1 MLFNTS
7 IGVDLGTSSVL
18 IYIRG
23 KGIVMREPS
32 VLAIDTDLD
41 SQVVAVGETARK
53 MIGRTPSH
61 IMTIRPLKEGVIS
74 DYRYAEKMLKYF
86 IQKAIGRR
94 FRNPVIAVCVP
105 SGVTE
110 VERKAVRDAA
120 VAAGARQ
127 PVHVIEEP
135 IAAAIG
141 AGIDISRPR
150 GSMIVDI
157 GGGTS
162 DVAVLS
168 MGGVVVSSSVKTAG
182 ENFDEAIQRY
192 IRKKYNIL
200 IGQHTAEEV
209 KIRIG
214 AASEKAERRTM
225 EVRGRD
231 LISGLPVGK
240 VIESREI
247 AEALSE
253 PLTVIIDEVRH
264 VLEQTPPELA
274 ADIHENGIVLTGGG
288 SLLAGM
294 DKLMQDKIG
303 VDFFVAEDAI
313 SCVAI
318 GTGRYIE
325 QLDSGR
331 IKDPRAQEQNRANDR
346 KRR

>member
-1 MLFNTS
+1 MLFSTS

-18 IYIRG
+18 VYIRG

-32 VLAIDTDLD
+32 VVAIDTDVD

-61 IMTIRPLKEGVIS
+61 ITTIRPLKAGVIS
-74 DYRYAEKMLKYF
+74 DYRYTEKMLKYF
-86 IQKAIGRR
+86 VQKAIGRR
-94 FRNPVIAVCVP
+94 FGKPTIAVCVP

-110 VERKAVRDAA
+110 VEKKAVRDAV

-135 IAAAIG
+135 VAAAIG
-141 AGIDISRPR
+141 AGIDIYKPR
-150 GSMIVDI
+150 GSMVVDI

-162 DVAVLS
+162 DIAVLS
-168 MGGVVVSSSVKTAG
+168 MGGIVVSSSIKTAG
-182 ENFDEAIQRY
+182 DNLDDAIVRY
-192 IRKKYNIL
+192 IRKKYNLL
-200 IGQHTAEEV
+200 IGEHTAEEV

-214 AASEKAERRTM
+214 AASYKVEEKVM

-231 LISGLPVGK
+231 LISGLPVGRT
-240 VIESREI
+240 ISSSEI

-253 PLTVIIDEVRH
+253 SLTLIIDEVRH

-274 ADIHENGIVLTGGG
+274 SDIHEHGIVLTGGG
-288 SLLAGM
+288 SLLAGF
-294 DKLMQDKIG
+294 DKLMQEKIG
-303 VDFFVAEDAI
+303 VDVFVAEDAI

-331 IKDPRAQEQNRANDR
+331 IDPKTGR
-346 KRR
+346 KG

>member
-1 MLFNTS
+1 MLFSNS

-32 VLAIDTDLD
+32 VLAIDTDID

-61 IMTIRPLKEGVIS
+61 IVTIRPLREGVIS
-74 DYRYAEKMLKYF
+74 DYQYTEKMLKYF

-94 FRNPVIAVCVP
+94 FRSPSIAVCVP

-110 VERKAVRDAA
+110 VERKAVRDAVA
-120 VAAGARQ
+120 AAGARQ
-127 PVHVIEEP
+127 PVRVIEEP

-141 AGIDISRPR
+141 AGVDIYRPR

-162 DVAVLS
+162 DIAVLS
-168 MGGVVVSSSVKTAG
+168 MGGIVVSSSVKTAG
-182 ENFDEAIQRY
+182 DNFDDAIVRY
-192 IRKKYNIL
+192 VREKYNLL
-200 IGQHTAEEV
+200 IGEHTAEEV

-214 AASEKAERRTM
+214 AASPANGQKSM

-231 LISGLPVGK
+231 LLSGLPVARTITSG
-240 VIESREI
+240 EI
-247 AEALSE
+247 AEALSSS
-253 PLTVIIDEVRH
+253 LTLIIDEARH

-274 ADIHENGIVLTGGG
+274 SDIHENGIVLTGGG
-288 SLLAGM
+288 SLLSGL
-294 DKLMQDKIG
+294 DRLMQERIG
-303 VDFFVAEDAI
+303 VDVFVAEDAI

-325 QLDSGR
+325 QMESGR
-331 IKDPRAQEQNRANDR
+331 FTPSGR
-346 KRR
+346 K

>member
-1 MLFNTS
+1 MLFSTS

-18 IYIRG
+18 VYIRG

-32 VLAIDTDLD
+32 VVAIDTDVD

-61 IMTIRPLKEGVIS
+61 IITIRPLKEGVIS
-74 DYRYAEKMLKYF
+74 DYRYTEKMLKYF

-94 FRNPVIAVCVP
+94 FRNPTIAVCVP

-135 IAAAIG
+135 VAAAIG
-141 AGIDISRPR
+141 AGIDIYRPR
-150 GSMIVDI
+150 GSMVVDI

-162 DVAVLS
+162 DIAVLS
-168 MGGVVVSSSVKTAG
+168 MGGIVVSSSVKTAG
-182 ENFDEAIQRY
+182 NNFDDAIVRY
-192 IRKKYNIL
+192 IRKKYNLL
-200 IGQHTAEEV
+200 IGEHTAEEV

-214 AASEKAERRTM
+214 AASYKVEEKVM

-231 LISGLPVGK
+231 LISGLPVGRT
-240 VIESREI
+240 ITSSEI

-253 PLTVIIDEVRH
+253 SLTLIIDEVRH

-274 ADIHENGIVLTGGG
+274 SDIHEHGIVLTGGG
-288 SLLAGM
+288 SLLAGL
-294 DKLMQDKIG
+294 DKLMQEKIG
-303 VDFFVAEDAI
+303 VEVFVAEDAI

-331 IKDPRAQEQNRANDR
+331 IGAAAG
-346 KRR
+346 KRGVR

>member
-32 VLAIDTDLD
+32 VIAIDTDLD
-41 SQVVAVGETARK
+41 SQVVAVGEQARR

-61 IMTIRPLKEGVIS
+61 IITIRPLKEGVIS
-74 DYRYAEKMLKYF
+74 DYRYTEKMLKYF

-94 FRNPVIAVCVP
+94 FRNPTIAVCVP

-135 IAAAIG
+135 IAAAMG
-141 AGIDISRPR
+141 AGLDIDRAR
-150 GSMIVDI
+150 GSMVVDI
-157 GGGTS
+157 GGGTT

-182 ENFDEAIQRY
+182 DNFDDAIMRY
-192 IRKKYNIL
+192 VRKKYNLL
-200 IGQHTAEEV
+200 IGQHMAEET

-214 AASEKAERRTM
+214 AASEKVEKKTM

-240 VIESREI
+240 VMESKEI

-253 PLTVIIDEVRH
+253 PLTIIIDEVRH

-303 VDFFVAEDAI
+303 VDVFVAEDAI

-325 QLDSGR
+325 QLESAR
-331 IKDPRAQEQNRANDR
+331 PRENDR
-346 KRR
+346 RRR

>member
-1 MLFNTS
+1 MLFSTS

-18 IYIRG
+18 VYIRG

-32 VLAIDTDLD
+32 VVAIDTDVD

-61 IMTIRPLKEGVIS
+61 IITIRPLREGVIS
-74 DYRYAEKMLKYF
+74 DYRYTEKMLKYF

-94 FRNPVIAVCVP
+94 FRNPIIAVCVP

-135 IAAAIG
+135 VAAAIG
-141 AGIDISRPR
+141 AGIDIYRPR
-150 GSMIVDI
+150 GSMVVDI

-162 DVAVLS
+162 DIAVLS
-168 MGGVVVSSSVKTAG
+168 MGGIVVSSSIKTAG
-182 ENFDEAIQRY
+182 DNFDDAIVRY
-192 IRKKYNIL
+192 IRKKYNLL
-200 IGQHTAEEV
+200 IGEHTAEEA

-214 AASEKAERRTM
+214 AASMNVEQKSM

-231 LISGLPVGK
+231 LISGLPVGRT
-240 VIESREI
+240 ITSGEI

-253 PLTVIIDEVRH
+253 SLTLIIDEVRH

-274 ADIHENGIVLTGGG
+274 ADVHENGIVLTGGG
-288 SLLAGM
+288 SLLSGL
-294 DKLMQDKIG
+294 DKMMQEKTG
-303 VDFFVAEDAI
+303 VEVFVAEDAL

-331 IKDPRAQEQNRANDR
+331 MNMAAGRKD
-346 KRR
+346 

>member
-32 VLAIDTDLD
+32 VIAIDTDLD
-41 SQVVAVGETARK
+41 SQVVAVGETARR

-61 IMTIRPLKEGVIS
+61 IITVRPLKEGVIS

-94 FRNPVIAVCVP
+94 FRTPVVAVCVP

-135 IAAAIG
+135 IAAALG
-141 AGIDISRPR
+141 AGIDINRPR
-150 GSMIVDI
+150 GSMVVDI

-162 DVAVLS
+162 DIAVLS

-182 ENFDEAIQRY
+182 DNFDEAIQRY

-200 IGQHTAEEV
+200 IGQHTAEDV

-214 AASEKAERRTM
+214 AASERVERKVT

-231 LISGLPVGK
+231 LISGLPVGQE
-240 VIESREI
+240 VDSLEI
-247 AEALSE
+247 AEALAE
-253 PLTVIIDEVRH
+253 PLGVIINEVRH

-294 DKLMQDKIG
+294 DKYMQDKIG
-303 VDFFVAEDAI
+303 VDVFVAEDAI

-331 IKDPRAQEQNRANDR
+331 IQENEKEKR
-346 KRR
+346 KR